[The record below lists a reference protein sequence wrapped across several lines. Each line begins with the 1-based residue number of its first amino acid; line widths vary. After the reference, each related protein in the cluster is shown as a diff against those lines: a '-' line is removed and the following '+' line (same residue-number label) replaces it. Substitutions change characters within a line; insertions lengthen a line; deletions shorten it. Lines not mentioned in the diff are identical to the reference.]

1 MSYNLK
7 YNEHT
12 FEVRVKI
19 IWQNN
24 YSLMLFKM
32 DSTILFYL
40 ILYLRIKVRHTL
52 FHKLRLIL
60 YTEK

>member
-12 FEVRVKI
+12 FEVPVKI

-32 DSTILFYL
+32 DSTILFYF
-40 ILYLRIKVRHTL
+40 IVL
-52 FHKLRLIL
+52 FF
-60 YTEK
+60 